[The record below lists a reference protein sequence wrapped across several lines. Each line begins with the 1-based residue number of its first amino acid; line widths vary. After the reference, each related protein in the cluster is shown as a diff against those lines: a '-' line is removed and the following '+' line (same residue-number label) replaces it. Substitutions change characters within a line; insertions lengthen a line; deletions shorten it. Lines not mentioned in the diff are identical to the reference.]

1 MSGYTELRRRSLEI
15 KDNKITVTRLTFYTL
30 NTFQEVRAISKVF
43 LRLFSYLFVNSRT
56 LLLIDGLTDILIDC
70 VLEDKCET
78 KVLLISSQGETMADV
93 YLHCP
98 ALLLVDSFADLFVN
112 GIALLFIDCVAL
124 KRIDNV
130 ISFGIIIDLKI
141 SADNQNNSNC

>member
-56 LLLIDGLTDILIDC
+56 LLLIDSLTDILIDC

-93 YLHCP
+93 
-98 ALLLVDSFADLFVN
+98 
-112 GIALLFIDCVAL
+112 
-124 KRIDNV
+124 
-130 ISFGIIIDLKI
+130 
-141 SADNQNNSNC
+141 